1 MFSGIHLTTA
11 GAALLA
17 KIHQGKSTLTLSG
30 AACGSGALP
39 SGGTEKERTAL
50 ITKVKDLPIANIT
63 RAKNIATI
71 EIRFS
76 NSGMTEGFD
85 FKELGIYAS
94 DPDNGTILYAYANA
108 GTSADKIP
116 AGTASPLEFI
126 LAVQLQIS
134 EDTSVDVTVSD
145 SILYVTKDDI
155 DKYLASINNKA
166 DKATTL
172 AGYGITDAYTKI
184 EVNNMIDQISGK
196 VSGVYVGTSAPSNLR
211 ALWID
216 TGNGGVAKYYDET
229 KTVWT
234 TVKAVWG

>member
-1 MFSGIHLTTA
+1 LFSGIHLTTA

-17 KIHQGKSTLTLSG
+17 KIHQGKSTLTLTG
-30 AACGSGALP
+30 AACGSGSLP
-39 SGGTEKERTAL
+39 TGGTEKERTAL
-50 ITKVKDLPIANIT
+50 VTKVKDLPIANIS
-63 RAKNIATI
+63 RAKSIATI

-76 NSGMTEGFD
+76 NSGMTDAFD
-85 FKELGIYAS
+85 FKELGIYAT

-116 AGTASPLEFI
+116 SGTTSPLEYI

-134 EDTSVDVTVSD
+134 EDTSVELKISD

-155 DKYLASINNKA
+155 DKYLTTINNKA
-166 DKATTL
+166 DKATTIS
-172 AGYGITDAYTKI
+172 GYNITDAYTKD
-184 EVNNMIDQISGK
+184 EVNNMLNQISGK
-196 VSGVYVGTSAPSNLR
+196 ISGVYAGTSAPSNLK

-216 TGNGGVAKYYDET
+216 TGNGGIAKYYDEAA
-229 KTVWT
+229 KAWA

>member
-1 MFSGIHLTTA
+1 LFSGIHLTTA

-30 AACGSGALP
+30 AACGSGDLP
-39 SGGTEKERTAL
+39 SGGTEKERAAL
-50 ITKVKDLPIANIT
+50 VNKVKDLPIANIT

-85 FKELGIYAS
+85 FKELGIYAT

-116 AGTASPLEFI
+116 ADTASPLEYI

-134 EDTSVDVTVSD
+134 EDTNVEIKVSD

-155 DKYLASINNKA
+155 DKYLANINNKA
-166 DKATTL
+166 DKATTI
-172 AGYGITDAYTKI
+172 AGYTKD
-184 EVNNMIDQISGK
+184 EVNNMINQISGK
-196 VSGVYVGTSAPSNLR
+196 VSGVYVGTTAPSNTK

-216 TGNGGVAKYYDET
+216 TGNGGIAKYYDET
-229 KTVWT
+229 ATAWT